1 MKKKKENK
9 NKEEILIPN
18 FTLLLTLIFFLLG
31 AFPMFSYWNR
41 VKKCT
46 VEIRGVVV
54 DERISSKKIPD
65 TSDPKNRYLWGR
77 AYSDIKVDTDG
88 IFKYD
93 HLYAGAGV
101 GKTGDTI
108 IIRYDP
114 DDPDEYYFVGYY
126 SNGRTF
132 ATFTW
137 GVSGSM
143 IILSLFFFVYYNMP
157 LLFPKKKEDN

>member
-1 MKKKKENK
+1 MKKKNK
-9 NKEEILIPN
+9 KEEICTPN
-18 FTLLLTLIFFLLG
+18 FTLLLALIFFLLG

-41 VKKCT
+41 VKKCA

-54 DERISSKKIPD
+54 DERISSRKIPD
-65 TSDPKNRYLWGR
+65 TSHPKNRYLWG
-77 AYSDIKVDTDG
+77 SDIKVDTDG

-101 GKTGDTI
+101 GKTGDTV

-143 IILSLFFFVYYNMP
+143 ILLSLFFFVYYNIP
-157 LLFPKKKEDN
+157 LLFLKKKKDN